1 MALSPEFA
9 MLGNLPHISRD
20 MSYFGNEAGYGE
32 RNRKAGFDKHSPTQF
47 ESGAQKTPLRVPAK
61 RERVRLG
68 EGGRFVIPA
77 AMREEMGV
85 KPGEDLILHVEN
97 GELRVRSWLQ
107 NLRRVQAELS
117 ALKKPG
123 ESVVDEFLKER
134 REEQRRSDKR
144 LDRLHALGM
153 ARKAAK

>member
-1 MALSPEFA
+1 MVN
-9 MLGNLPHISRD
+9 GTRKIG
-20 MSYFGNEAGYGE
+20 FGENPQAQFDAGA
-32 RNRKAGFDKHSPTQF
+32 R
-47 ESGAQKTPLRVPAK
+47 KTPLRVPAK
-61 RERVRLG
+61 RERVKLG

-107 NLRRVQAELS
+107 NLRRVQAELA

-134 REEQRRSDKR
+134 REEQLRSDKR
-144 LDRLHALGM
+144 LDRLHAEGTTT
-153 ARKAAK
+153 RKRAK